1 MNKKI
6 AVYVVAALAA
16 MTLAL
21 SACGAATNNEGGS
34 PSSPASGGAT
44 SQPDQPANT
53 DNGDDKAE
61 ENSDQEILIVIDQT
75 DKPIEG
81 NMFDFAVNKVPEGF
95 QLKTMEWKSDKSHIK
110 NTVAEAAEH
119 GGNGED
125 GFYISGN
132 GQFSGFIY
140 PDSIK
145 GETGQ
150 VIFTFAN
157 EKGQEL
163 TWKKE
168 ITLK

>member
-1 MNKKI
+1 MNKKT
-6 AVYVVAALAA
+6 AVYLVAALAA

-21 SACGAATNNEGGS
+21 SACGAATNNQGAS
-34 PSSPASGGAT
+34 PSSPASGGVT
-44 SQPDQPANT
+44 SQP
-53 DNGDDKAE
+53 
-61 ENSDQEILIVIDQT
+61 DQEILIVIDQT
-75 DKPIEG
+75 DKPVEG
-81 NMFDFAVNKVPEGF
+81 NMFDFAINKAPEGF
-95 QLKTMEWKSDKSHIK
+95 QLKAMEWKSDKSHIK

-140 PDSIK
+140 PDSMK
-145 GETGQ
+145 GEEGE
-150 VIFTFAN
+150 VIFTFTN

-163 TWKKE
+163 TWKKN

>member
-6 AVYVVAALAA
+6 SVYLIAMLAA

-21 SACGAATNNEGGS
+21 SACGTESDSPGAS
-34 PSSPASGGAT
+34 PSTPSTGAT
-44 SQPDQPANT
+44 AQPDQPA
-53 DNGDDKAE
+53 G
-61 ENSDQEILIVIDQT
+61 DQEILIVIDQT
-75 DKPIEG
+75 EKPIEG
-81 NMFDFAVNKVPEGF
+81 NMFDFAVNKAPEGYR
-95 QLKTMEWKSDKSHIK
+95 LTTMEWKSETNHIN

-140 PDSIK
+140 PDSMK
-145 GETGQ
+145 GEKGQ
-150 VIFTFAN
+150 AIFTFAN

-163 TWKKE
+163 TWKKD